1 MPPVN
6 AHAVLGEP
14 FLEDVAANWTSRK
27 LRVTV
32 FPATANLAKP
42 DMHQHAFTRQIP
54 LRYVRHVSTRRC
66 TCIAVTGTVPVA

>member
-32 FPATANLAKP
+32 FPATTNLAKAG
-42 DMHQHAFTRQIP
+42 MHTHTFVRAIP
-54 LRYVRHVSTRRC
+54 LR
-66 TCIAVTGTVPVA
+66 

>member
-1 MPPVN
+1 MLFAREKGMAIPLAPACRMPPVN

-32 FPATANLAKP
+32 FPATANLAKQG
-42 DMHQHAFTRQIP
+42 MHSHSFVRAIP
-54 LRYVRHVSTRRC
+54 RR
-66 TCIAVTGTVPVA
+66 